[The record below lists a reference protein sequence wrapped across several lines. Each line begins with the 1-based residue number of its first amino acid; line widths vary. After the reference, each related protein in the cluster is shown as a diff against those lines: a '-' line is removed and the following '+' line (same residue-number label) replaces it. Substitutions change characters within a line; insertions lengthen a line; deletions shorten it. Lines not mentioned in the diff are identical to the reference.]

1 MTNQSIGEMAGKV
14 WHELRN
20 NGEISTAKLR
30 TKLKTDAFT
39 LNAALGWLAR
49 EDKVEL
55 VKSGNS
61 VKAEL
66 KDEVFA

>member
-14 WHELRN
+14 WHELN
-20 NGEISTAKLR
+20 ENGEMTAAKLK

-49 EDKVEL
+49 EDKVSL
-55 VKSGNS
+55 AKSGNT
-61 VKAEL
+61 VKASL
-66 KDEVFA
+66 K